1 MALDLSIFEEL
12 MQNPDFVNI
21 ILPLIFF
28 TTMTFTILQFTLN
41 KMGKENIPLTEKTNI
56 IISLVFGFLATNNE
70 DAVRFLVD
78 HFNLILLLLA
88 CSYLYLILQKIIPK
102 LDFVPII
109 VMLAVV
115 VILLNDSI
123 LAKYESGNWV
133 FAIILF
139 FAILWSVYKTND

>member
-78 HFNLILLLLA
+78 HFNLILLINIVYTPRGYMARAIA
-88 CSYLYLILQKIIPK
+88 CVPMRILCCGGRSRVSAHAAAP
-102 LDFVPII
+102 
-109 VMLAVV
+109 
-115 VILLNDSI
+115 
-123 LAKYESGNWV
+123 
-133 FAIILF
+133 
-139 FAILWSVYKTND
+139 